1 MLLFTHAKK
10 PYLDILYYIRSIQ
23 GVHSPIKESKVQGI
37 IIVHIDAMVS
47 CQAFKVAK
55 YSGAVT
61 RHLALI
67 NQV

>member
-1 MLLFTHAKK
+1 MC
-10 PYLDILYYIRSIQ
+10 
-23 GVHSPIKESKVQGI
+23 KVR
-37 IIVHIDAMVS
+37 VKVS

-55 YSGAVT
+55 YSDAVT